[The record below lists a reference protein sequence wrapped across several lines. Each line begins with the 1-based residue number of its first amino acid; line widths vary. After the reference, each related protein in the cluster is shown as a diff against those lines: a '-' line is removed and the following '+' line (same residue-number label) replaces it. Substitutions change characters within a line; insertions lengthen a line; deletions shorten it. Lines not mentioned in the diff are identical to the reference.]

1 MKKFQVTWVEK
12 AYYTTIVEAESFEQ
26 AETMV
31 EADFDSF
38 FEGVDGYIVNESF
51 MTRWTD
57 DECEDGV
64 DYHYSS
70 NWAQGGP
77 IIERGDIAKIER
89 FSEALWEATA
99 YTKNAQDIVQS
110 GPNPLVAA
118 MRCYVA
124 SQLGDEVELPEELV
138 GVKLCS

>member
-1 MKKFQVTWVEK
+1 MKTKTSELQGSALDWVVAKCLPDDTARIYFDEQTGEK
-12 AYYTTIVEAESFEQ
+12 LFL
-26 AETMV
+26 
-31 EADFDSF
+31 
-38 FEGVDGYIVNESF
+38 
-51 MTRWTD
+51 D
-57 DECEDGV
+57 DWEVPEFSPSID
-64 DYHYSS
+64 
-70 NWAQGGP
+70 WAQGGP
-77 IIERGDIAKIER
+77 IIERDIAKIER